1 MTLEEL
7 KAEAVR
13 LNNEAHDLLRKC
25 GYEQLGEL
33 DISHGLNPD
42 EIYTYHML
50 NRFITGLDTIAGY
63 IDQIEAPIVR
73 SGVLTKN
80 NRGRY
85 ELNGREFT
93 CGSTIEFI
101 RDCETPYWEASRI
114 EARNGEYYLVSDP
127 EQKMEGLTVRV
138 KEVNRP

>member
-7 KAEAVR
+7 KSEAVR
-13 LNNEAHDLLRKC
+13 LNNEAYVLLQKC

-50 NRFITGLDTIAGY
+50 NRFITGLDTIANY
-63 IDQIEAPIVR
+63 IDQLEAPIVR
-73 SGVLTKN
+73 YGVLTKN
-80 NRGRY
+80 SRGRY
-85 ELNGREFT
+85 ELNGHEFT

-101 RDCETPYWEASRI
+101 RDCETPYWEVSRI
-114 EARNGEYYLVSDP
+114 EARDGEYYLVSDP